1 MKKKLTII
9 QVLPSLVSGGVEK
22 GTLEVAKFLVE
33 KGHKSIVISGG
44 GRMVSQLVGEGSKH
58 IQWSIGKKSLLTF
71 MYVIRLIRLIQKTDI
86 DIIHARSRLPAWI
99 VFIALKLI
107 NKKRRPYFITTVHG
121 FNSVSLYSAIMT
133 KGDRVITVSKSV
145 ENFILKHY
153 DVDKSK
159 VFMNYR
165 GVDAIDCNKK
175 KLMSKVWLEAWRN
188 EYPKIQN
195 KIILSLPCRIT
206 RAKGHEDFLNL
217 LHRLKKDTADIHGLI
232 IGDEKTGN
240 TGYIELLKKR
250 IDDLNLKNDV
260 TFTGYRKDVKNIIA
274 ISNIVY
280 SLSIQ
285 PESFGRTIIES
296 IKIKTPV
303 LGYDHGGV
311 GEQLRLIFPEGLV
324 AYRNQEE
331 LYQKTKIII
340 KRRPLIKDTKLFD
353 LKDMVSNTLYRHSFL
368 GDRTKNLLEL
378 INYYG
383 L

>member
-107 NKKRRPYFITTVHG
+107 NKKRRPHFITTVHG

-175 KLMSKVWLEAWRN
+175 KLMSKVWLEAWKN

-195 KIILSLPCRIT
+195 KIILSLPYRIT

-311 GEQLRLIFPEGLV
+311 GEQLRLIFPQGLV
-324 AYRNQEE
+324 AFRNQEE
-331 LYQKTKIII
+331 LYQKTKLII

-353 LKDMVSNTLYRHSFL
+353 LKDMVSNTLKIYTDIAS
-368 GDRTKNLLEL
+368 
-378 INYYG
+378 
-383 L
+383 